1 MKKISARLGILCLLT
16 FSLLFAGCSA
26 GSSTQ
31 KERVVVRRTV
41 GAGGA
46 RGGGRDRDSV
56 WRPVLPGAMGGI
68 PAGRSD

>member
-31 KERVVVRRTV
+31 KR
-41 GAGGA
+41 GA
-46 RGGGRDRDSV
+46 RRRPADS
-56 WRPVLPGAMGGI
+56 RRR
-68 PAGRSD
+68 RSTRRRS